1 MKKLEEENRILGGR
15 VIVLE
20 SKDLATD
27 SRRDNGGR
35 KLEENVLEFQ
45 TRVELLLSEKEN
57 LANIKNVS
65 IHQLITLKAYILE
78 MDQKLKN
85 AYQ

>member
-1 MKKLEEENRILGGR
+1 

-20 SKDLATD
+20 SKDLAIEN
-27 SRRDNGGR
+27 RREGGAR

-45 TRVELLLSEKEN
+45 TRVEMLLNEKEN
-57 LANIKNVS
+57 LANLKNVS
-65 IHQLITLKAYILE
+65 IHQLVTLKAYIVE
-78 MDQKLKN
+78 MDQKLKS

>member
-1 MKKLEEENRILGGR
+1 

-27 SRRDNGGR
+27 SRRDNGAR

-57 LANIKNVS
+57 LANLKNVS
-65 IHQLITLKAYILE
+65 IHQLVTLKAYILE